1 MGKQEFTYPSRKSE
15 QREFFVPG
23 VETPEESL
31 EVWKSFA
38 AVAAAYPATDRKVQ
52 RLVYT
57 SNGKEFIAEV
67 GYRTD
72 DETSS
77 PWLVGA
83 IFEPAGTSASDPW
96 SIFLLGIMNGD
107 GGYRN
112 PPLLVSKSAVVE
124 AMDFISRQTAEGGEI
139 RDISTAS
146 P

>member
-67 GYRTD
+67 GYRTMKRVHHG
-72 DETSS
+72 S
-77 PWLVGA
+77 WAQYLNRRGHLRAILGA
-83 IFEPAGTSASDPW
+83 FSCWES
-96 SIFLLGIMNGD
+96 
-107 GGYRN
+107 
-112 PPLLVSKSAVVE
+112 
-124 AMDFISRQTAEGGEI
+124 
-139 RDISTAS
+139 
-146 P
+146 